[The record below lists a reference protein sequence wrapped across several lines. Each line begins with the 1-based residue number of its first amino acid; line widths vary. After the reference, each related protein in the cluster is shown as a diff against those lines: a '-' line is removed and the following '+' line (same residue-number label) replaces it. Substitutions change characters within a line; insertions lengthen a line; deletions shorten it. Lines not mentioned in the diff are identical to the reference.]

1 MQGNTVFKISS
12 KIKEIR
18 KNKSITIQELANK
31 AGVSKGLISQIE
43 NNRTIPS
50 LPVLIN
56 IISSLEIDINKFFED
71 FKGPKDP
78 GPVIVLK
85 KENYSSLKLE
95 RGSGSLY
102 RRIIEQDLGE
112 SNMSIALL
120 ELDPFAEESIV
131 QTDAYIFKHVING
144 KAAIHLRNQVVD
156 LEAGDSMFFDGSM
169 IHSAKNVNDEKCIIL
184 ITYYFPNK
192 VLS

>member
-1 MQGNTVFKISS
+1 MQGNTIFKISS

-56 IISSLEIDINKFFED
+56 IISSLEIDMNKFFED
-71 FKGPKDP
+71 FSGPKEP

-85 KENYSSLKLE
+85 KENYSSLVLE
-95 RGSGSLY
+95 KGTGSLY
-102 RRIIEQDLGE
+102 KRITDQDVGE
-112 SNMSIALL
+112 GNMSVVLL
-120 ELDPFAEESIV
+120 ELDPFKEESIV
-131 QTDAYIFKHVING
+131 QQDAYIFKHIING
-144 KAAIHLRNQVVD
+144 KAAIHLRNQVIE
-156 LEAGDSMFFDGSM
+156 LEAGDSIFLDGNM
-169 IHSAKNVNDEKCIIL
+169 IRSTKNENEEKCIIL
-184 ITYYFPNK
+184 ITYFFPSK
-192 VLS
+192 P

>member
-1 MQGNTVFKISS
+1 MQGNTIFKISS

-56 IISSLEIDINKFFED
+56 IISSLEIDINQFFED
-71 FKGPKDP
+71 FSGPKEP

-85 KENYSSLKLE
+85 KENYSSLILE
-95 RGSGSLY
+95 KGSGSLSK
-102 RRIIEQDLGE
+102 RITDQDLGE
-112 SNMSIALL
+112 SNMSVVLL
-120 ELDPFAEESIV
+120 ELDPYKEESIV
-131 QTDAYIFKHVING
+131 QQDAYIFKHIING
-144 KAAIHLRNQVVD
+144 KAAIHLRNQVIE
-156 LEAGDSMFFDGSM
+156 LETGDSIFLDGNM
-169 IHSAKNVNDEKCIIL
+169 IRSTKNESDEKCIIL
-184 ITYYFPNK
+184 ITYFFPSK
-192 VLS
+192 S

>member
-1 MQGNTVFKISS
+1 MQGNTIFKISS

-56 IISSLEIDINKFFED
+56 IISSLEIDMNQFFED
-71 FKGPKDP
+71 FSGPKEP

-85 KENYSSLKLE
+85 KENYSSLILE
-95 RGSGSLY
+95 KGSGSLY
-102 RRIIEQDLGE
+102 KRITDQDLGE
-112 SNMSIALL
+112 SNMSVVLL
-120 ELDPFAEESIV
+120 ELDPYKEESIV
-131 QTDAYIFKHVING
+131 QQDAYIFKHIING
-144 KAAIHLRNQVVD
+144 KAAIHLRNQVIE
-156 LEAGDSMFFDGSM
+156 LETGDSIFLDGNM
-169 IHSAKNVNDEKCIIL
+169 IRSTKNENNEKCIIL
-184 ITYYFPNK
+184 ITYFFPSK
-192 VLS
+192 S

>member
-1 MQGNTVFKISS
+1 MQGNTIFKISS

-56 IISSLEIDINKFFED
+56 IISSLEIDINHFFED
-71 FKGPKDP
+71 FSGPKEP

-85 KENYSSLKLE
+85 KENYTSLVLE
-95 RGSGSLY
+95 HGSGSLY
-102 RRIIEQDLGE
+102 KRITEQDLGE

-120 ELDPFAEESIV
+120 ELDPLKEESIV
-131 QTDAYIFKHVING
+131 QMDAYIFKHVING
-144 KAAIHLRNQVVD
+144 KATIHLRNQVVE
-156 LEAGDSMFFDGSM
+156 LEAGDSIYFDGNM
-169 IHSAKNVNDEKCIIL
+169 IQSAKNEQDEKCIIL
-184 ITYYFPNK
+184 VTYFFPNK
-192 VLS
+192 I